1 MFALNLNTLKWVLI
15 ALILAGVISVIPS
28 TILIIFTTI
37 IIFLMLLKSY
47 QALILPLI
55 ILAYLTITSD
65 YLKDFR
71 TIVNLFSTIILLYI
85 FLKKY
90 GLKYLDYPKV
100 PRGVIIFCLIL
111 FFTLFVSTIFSSFP
125 LTSFAATFR
134 MFLFM
139 LISYMFYALIKNKND
154 IFLYLYSIICVMII
168 IGLPMIIDAYN
179 LGLQRYFIRGIL
191 GNNLDLVSSLGYTGV
206 TVFFI
211 SFSILIALFFID
223 TNKFAFSKIVLTV
236 LLILN
241 FFVLILANS
250 RGGMLAAFISASFIL
265 FILNKKLFTKLTLS
279 FILIA
284 IVLLILLP
292 EVSNIINLY
301 LRWDTLEDREKYW
314 QIGISMIKD
323 HKIFG
328 VGSDVFDKYFTSY
341 ASYSHLQSFKITSN
355 VFGKPHP
362 HNFFIFFTAEN
373 GILGFISAISFFM
386 LFFGLAIKTLKK
398 SKYID
403 KDFYVLS
410 TVITGVGIGIFFRS
424 FFEISGVL
432 TYGYITRD
440 LPFWILMVIL
450 IHIYFKI
457 LDEERIL
464 NSQILSGDR

>member
-1 MFALNLNTLKWVLI
+1 
-15 ALILAGVISVIPS
+15 
-28 TILIIFTTI
+28 
-37 IIFLMLLKSY
+37 
-47 QALILPLI
+47 
-55 ILAYLTITSD
+55 
-65 YLKDFR
+65 
-71 TIVNLFSTIILLYI
+71 
-85 FLKKY
+85 
-90 GLKYLDYPKV
+90 
-100 PRGVIIFCLIL
+100 
-111 FFTLFVSTIFSSFP
+111 
-125 LTSFAATFR
+125 
-134 MFLFM
+134 M